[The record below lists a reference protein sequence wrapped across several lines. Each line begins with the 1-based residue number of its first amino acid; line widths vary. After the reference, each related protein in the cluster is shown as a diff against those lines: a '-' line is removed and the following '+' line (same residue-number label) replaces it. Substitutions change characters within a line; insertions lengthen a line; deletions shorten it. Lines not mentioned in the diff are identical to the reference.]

1 MSFSVC
7 QNRQTVYHARPSGPD
22 AVPHRPVVAMDNT
35 SPPNLFLMNI
45 NVEHQPNC
53 RAVAHVRVPSDQVG
67 KERDEIITYFAGMVR
82 MPGYRPGK
90 TPKSIVAKRY
100 ENEVKDEL
108 EKKLISEGL
117 RQAVKSE
124 GLELLNVLAVN
135 DKMYHDTDKS
145 FSFTIEMSLAPKF
158 ELPEYTGIPVK
169 LPRIEVTD
177 ADVDHDL
184 LHLRE
189 NQATY
194 EDVDRVAAVG
204 DVVVLSVTGSLDGQ
218 PIAEAMPD
226 APSHLKEMKENW
238 FLLADEDDFLPGFYA
253 GLVGIAKDDE
263 RTLNITLA
271 DDFNFEALRGKTIA
285 LNVKCHGVKNKA
297 VPELTEEFIKKIAG
311 EEMSLETLRDEVRDA
326 IRRRREQ
333 ARDAAKS
340 NQVIAHLFEK
350 VEFELPQE
358 VVNREAQRRTNEI
371 AQRAMQQGIGEE
383 ELIKQQDEIL
393 NSATNQARQNVKV
406 SFILEQIAKK
416 EALEVPG
423 QKIAMALAQIAE
435 RQKTPAKKFM
445 AEAQKNGLIDNV
457 RGDLLL
463 QEAMEFLK
471 SKAIVEETEPEAE
484 HCDVHSK

>member
-1 MSFSVC
+1 MPAP
-7 QNRQTVYHARPSGPD
+7 QPRPAGLQPR
-22 AVPHRPVVAMDNT
+22 AGRIPMNL
-35 SPPNLFLMNI
+35 SPMNI

-53 RAVAHVRVPSDQVG
+53 RAVAHVRIPADEVA
-67 KERDEIITYFAGMVR
+67 KERDAIITYFASMVR
-82 MPGYRPGK
+82 LPGYRPGK

-117 RQAVKSE
+117 RNAVKNE

-189 NQATY
+189 NQSTY
-194 EDVDRVAAVG
+194 EDVDRAAAIG
-204 DVVVLSVTGSLDGQ
+204 DVAVLSTTGSLDGQ
-218 PIAEAMPD
+218 PLPED
-226 APSHLKEMKENW
+226 APAHLKEMKENW
-238 FLLADEDDFLPGFYA
+238 FLLAEEDDFLPGFYA
-253 GLVGIAKDDE
+253 GLVGITKDEE
-263 RTLNITLA
+263 RTLNITIA
-271 DDFNFEALRGKTIA
+271 DDFNYEALRGKTLVFA
-285 LNVKCHGVKNKA
+285 AKCHGVKNKA
-297 VPELTEEFIKKIAG
+297 VPELTEEFIKKVGG
-311 EEMSLETLRDEVRDA
+311 EEMTLETLREEVRDA

-333 ARDAAKS
+333 ARDAAKA

-371 AQRAMQQGIGEE
+371 AMRAMQQGIGEE
-383 ELIKQQDEIL
+383 ELMKQQDEIL
-393 NSATNQARQNVKV
+393 NSATNQARSNVKV

-435 RQKTPAKKFM
+435 RQRMPAKKFM

-463 QEAMEFLK
+463 QEALEFLK
-471 SKAIVEETEPEAE
+471 DKAVVEETEPEPE
-484 HCDVHSK
+484 KCDVHGH

>member
-1 MSFSVC
+1 
-7 QNRQTVYHARPSGPD
+7 
-22 AVPHRPVVAMDNT
+22 
-35 SPPNLFLMNI
+35 MNI

-53 RAVAHVRVPSDQVG
+53 RAVAHVRVPADQVG
-67 KERDEIITYFAGMVR
+67 KERDEIITYYASMVR
-82 MPGYRPGK
+82 IPGYRPGK
-90 TPKSIVAKRY
+90 TPKTIVAKRY

-108 EKKLISEGL
+108 EKQLISAGL

-145 FSFTIEMSLAPKF
+145 FSFTIEMTLAPKF
-158 ELPEYTGIPVK
+158 ELPEYTGIAVK

-177 ADVDHDL
+177 ADVDHDI

-189 NQATY
+189 HHTTY
-194 EDVDRVAAVG
+194 EDVERAAALG

-218 PIAEAMPD
+218 PLGEAMPD
-226 APSHLKEMKENW
+226 APDHLKEMKENW
-238 FLLADEDDFLPGFYA
+238 FLLAEEDDFLPGFYA
-253 GLVGIAKDDE
+253 GLVGIAKDQE
-263 RTLNITLA
+263 RTINVTIA
-271 DDFNFEALRGKTIA
+271 DDFRFEALRGKTIA
-285 LNVKCHGVKNKA
+285 LTAKCHGVKDKV
-297 VPELTEEFIKKIAG
+297 VPELTDELIKKVG
-311 EEMSLETLRDEVRDA
+311 GDEMTAETLREEVRAA

-340 NQVIAHLFEK
+340 NQVIAHLTEK

-383 ELIKQQDEIL
+383 ELVKQQDDIL

-406 SFILEQIAKK
+406 SFILEQVAKK

-423 QKIAMALAQIAE
+423 QKIAMALARIAE
-435 RQKTPAKKFM
+435 HQKMPAKKFM

-457 RGDLLL
+457 RSDLLL
-463 QEAMEFLK
+463 QEALEFIK
-471 SKAIVEETEPEAE
+471 DKAVVEETEPEPE
-484 HCDVHSK
+484 HCDTHSK

>member
-1 MSFSVC
+1 
-7 QNRQTVYHARPSGPD
+7 
-22 AVPHRPVVAMDNT
+22 
-35 SPPNLFLMNI
+35 MNI

-53 RAVAHVRVPSDQVG
+53 RAVAHIHALAAQVA
-67 KERDEIITYFAGMVR
+67 KERDEIIAYFASMVR
-82 MPGYRPGK
+82 LPGYRPGK

-108 EKKLISEGL
+108 EKKLINDGL

-124 GLELLNVLAVN
+124 GLELLNVLAVK
-135 DKMYHDTDKS
+135 DKRYHESDKS

-194 EDVDRVAAVG
+194 EDVDRAAAVG

-218 PIAEAMPD
+218 PLPED
-226 APSHLKEMKENW
+226 APAHLKEMKENW
-238 FLLADEDDFLPGFYA
+238 FLLAEEDDFLPGFYA
-253 GLVGIAKDDE
+253 GLVGIKKDEE
-263 RTLNITLA
+263 RVLNITLA

-285 LNVKCHGVKNKA
+285 FAIQCHGVKNKV
-297 VPELTEEFIKKIAG
+297 VPELTEELIKKVG
-311 EEMSLETLRDEVRDA
+311 GDEMTLETLREEVRDA
-326 IRRRREQ
+326 IRRRKEQ

-416 EALEVPG
+416 EQLEVPG

-435 RQKTPAKKFM
+435 RQKMPAKKFM

-471 SKAIVEETEPEAE
+471 DKAVVEETEPEPE

>member
-1 MSFSVC
+1 
-7 QNRQTVYHARPSGPD
+7 
-22 AVPHRPVVAMDNT
+22 
-35 SPPNLFLMNI
+35 MNI

-53 RAVAHVRVPSDQVG
+53 RAVAHVRVPADQVG
-67 KERDEIITYFAGMVR
+67 KERDAIITYFASMVR
-82 MPGYRPGK
+82 LPGYRPGK

-108 EKKLISEGL
+108 EKKLISDGL

-189 NQATY
+189 NQSTY
-194 EDVDRVAAVG
+194 EDVDRAAAIG
-204 DVVVLSVTGSLDGQ
+204 DVVVLSTTGSLDGQ
-218 PIAEAMPD
+218 LLAED
-226 APSHLKEMKENW
+226 APAHLKEMKENW
-238 FLLADEDDFLPGFYA
+238 FLLAEEDDFLPGFYA
-253 GLVGIAKDDE
+253 GLVGISKDEE
-263 RTLNITLA
+263 RTLNLTIA
-271 DDFNFEALRGKTIA
+271 EDFNYEALRGKTLA
-285 LNVKCHGVKNKA
+285 LVAKCHGVKNKA
-297 VPELTEEFIKKIAG
+297 VPELTEEFIKKIG
-311 EEMSLETLRDEVRDA
+311 GDEMTQETLREEVRDA
-326 IRRRREQ
+326 IRRRKEQ
-333 ARDAAKS
+333 ARDAAKA

-371 AQRAMQQGIGEE
+371 AQRAMQQGISED
-383 ELIKQQDEIL
+383 ELVKQQDDIL

-423 QKIAMALAQIAE
+423 QKVAMALAQIAE
-435 RQKTPAKKFM
+435 RQRMPAKKFM

-471 SKAIVEETEPEAE
+471 DKAVVEETEPEPE
-484 HCDVHSK
+484 KCDAHGH

>member
-1 MSFSVC
+1 
-7 QNRQTVYHARPSGPD
+7 
-22 AVPHRPVVAMDNT
+22 
-35 SPPNLFLMNI
+35 MNI

-53 RAVAHVRVPSDQVG
+53 RAVAHVRVPAEQVG
-67 KERDEIITYFAGMVR
+67 KERDEIISYYASMVR
-82 MPGYRPGK
+82 IPGYRPGK

-108 EKKLISEGL
+108 EKQLISAGL

-145 FSFTIEMSLAPKF
+145 FSFTIEMTLAPKF

-177 ADVDHDL
+177 ADVDHDI

-189 NQATY
+189 HHTTY
-194 EDVDRVAAVG
+194 EDVERAAAIG

-218 PIAEAMPD
+218 PLGEAMPD
-226 APSHLKEMKENW
+226 APDHLKEMKENW
-238 FLLADEDDFLPGFYA
+238 FLLGEEDDFLPGFYA
-253 GLVGIAKDDE
+253 GLVGIAKDEE
-263 RTLNITLA
+263 RTINVTIA
-271 DDFNFEALRGKTIA
+271 DDFRFEGLRGKTIA
-285 LNVKCHGVKNKA
+285 LTAKCHGVKDKV
-297 VPELTEEFIKKIAG
+297 VPELTDELIKKVG
-311 EEMSLETLRDEVRDA
+311 GDEMTAETLREEVRAA

-340 NQVIAHLFEK
+340 NQVIAHLTEK
-350 VEFELPQE
+350 VEFDLPQE

-383 ELIKQQDEIL
+383 ELVKQQDDIL

-406 SFILEQIAKK
+406 SFILEQVAKK

-423 QKIAMALAQIAE
+423 QKIAMALARIAE
-435 RQKTPAKKFM
+435 HQKMPAKKFM

-457 RGDLLL
+457 RSDLLL
-463 QEAMEFLK
+463 QEALEFIK
-471 SKAIVEETEPEAE
+471 DKAVVEETDPEPE
-484 HCDVHSK
+484 HCDTHSK

>member
-1 MSFSVC
+1 MPAP
-7 QNRQTVYHARPSGPD
+7 RTR
-22 AVPHRPVVAMDNT
+22 RPVCSLAVR
-35 SPPNLFLMNI
+35 PPNTAFLMNI

-53 RAVAHVRVPSDQVG
+53 RAVAHVRVPADQVG
-67 KERDEIITYFAGMVR
+67 KERDAIITYFASMVR
-82 MPGYRPGK
+82 LPGYRPGK
-90 TPKSIVAKRY
+90 TPKSIVAKRF

-194 EDVDRVAAVG
+194 EDVDRAAAIG
-204 DVVVLSVTGSLDGQ
+204 DVVVLSTEGSLDGQ
-218 PIAEAMPD
+218 SLDEALPD
-226 APSHLKEMKENW
+226 APAHLKEMKENW

-253 GLVGIAKDDE
+253 GLVGIKKDED
-263 RTLNITLA
+263 RSLSITLA
-271 DDFNFEALRGKTIA
+271 DDFKYEALRGKTITLA
-285 LNVKCHGVKNKA
+285 AKCHGVKNKA
-297 VPELTEEFIKKIAG
+297 VPELTEEFIKKIG
-311 EEMSLETLRDEVRDA
+311 GDEMTLETLREEVRDA
-326 IRRRREQ
+326 IRRRKEQ
-333 ARDAAKS
+333 ARDAAKA

-371 AQRAMQQGIGEE
+371 AMRAMQQGISED
-383 ELIKQQDEIL
+383 ELVKQQDEIL

-423 QKIAMALAQIAE
+423 QKVAMALAQIAE
-435 RQKTPAKKFM
+435 RQKMPAKKFM

-471 SKAIVEETEPEAE
+471 DKAVVEETDPEPEK
-484 HCDVHSK
+484 CDVHGH

>member
-1 MSFSVC
+1 
-7 QNRQTVYHARPSGPD
+7 
-22 AVPHRPVVAMDNT
+22 
-35 SPPNLFLMNI
+35 MNI

-53 RAVAHVRVPSDQVG
+53 RAAAHVRVPADEVG
-67 KERDEIITYFAGMVR
+67 KERDAIITYFAGVVR
-82 MPGYRPGK
+82 LPGYRPGK
-90 TPKSIVAKRY
+90 TPKTIVAKRY
-100 ENEVKDEL
+100 ENEVKEEL
-108 EKKLISEGL
+108 EKKLISDGL

-169 LPRIEVTD
+169 LPRIEVND

-184 LHLRE
+184 LHIRE

-194 EDVDRVAAVG
+194 EDVERAAGMG
-204 DVVVLSVTGSLDGQ
+204 DVVVLSVTGSLEGQ
-218 PIAEAMPD
+218 PLAEAMPD
-226 APSHLKEMKENW
+226 APNHLKEMKENW
-238 FLLADEDDFLPGFYA
+238 FLLAEEDDFLPGFYA
-253 GLVGIAKDDE
+253 GLVGISKDEE
-263 RTLNITLA
+263 RPLNLTIA
-271 DDFNFEALRGKTIA
+271 DDFRYEPLRGKVLTLTA
-285 LNVKCHGVKNKA
+285 KCLGVKNKA
-297 VPELTEEFIKKIAG
+297 VPELTEEFIKKIGG
-311 EEMSLETLRDEVRDA
+311 EDMNMETLRDEVRDA

-333 ARDAAKS
+333 ARDATKA

-371 AQRAMQQGIGEE
+371 AMRAMQQGIGED
-383 ELIKQQDEIL
+383 ELVKQQDEIL

-423 QKIAMALAQIAE
+423 QKIAMALAQLAE
-435 RQKTPAKKFM
+435 RQKVPAKKFM
-445 AEAQKNGLIDNV
+445 ADAQKSGLIDNV

-463 QEAMEFLK
+463 QEALEFLK
-471 SKAIVEETEPEAE
+471 DKAAVEETEPEGE
-484 HCDVHSK
+484 KCEVHGH

>member
-1 MSFSVC
+1 
-7 QNRQTVYHARPSGPD
+7 
-22 AVPHRPVVAMDNT
+22 MDQL
-35 SPPNLFLMNI
+35 PPMNI

-53 RAVAHVRVPSDQVG
+53 RAVAHVRVPADQVG
-67 KERDEIITYFAGMVR
+67 KERDAIITYFASMVR
-82 MPGYRPGK
+82 LPGYRPGK
-90 TPKSIVAKRY
+90 TPKTIVAKRY

-194 EDVDRVAAVG
+194 EDVDRDAAIG
-204 DVVVLSVTGSLDGQ
+204 DVVVLSTTGSVDGQ
-218 PIAEAMPD
+218 PLDED
-226 APSHLKEMKENW
+226 APAHLKEMKENW
-238 FLLADEDDFLPGFYA
+238 FLLAEEDDFLPGFYA
-253 GLVGIAKDDE
+253 GLVGIKKDDE
-263 RTLNITLA
+263 RSLNLAIA
-271 DDFNFEALRGKTIA
+271 DDFKYETLRGKTLTLA
-285 LNVKCHGVKNKA
+285 AKCLGVKNKA
-297 VPELTEEFIKKIAG
+297 VPELTEEFIKKIG
-311 EEMSLETLRDEVRDA
+311 GDEMTMETLRDEVRDA
-326 IRRRREQ
+326 IRRRKEQ
-333 ARDAAKS
+333 ARDAAKA

-350 VEFELPQE
+350 VEFDLPQE

-371 AQRAMQQGIGEE
+371 AMRAMQQGISED
-383 ELIKQQDEIL
+383 ELVKQQDEIL
-393 NSATNQARQNVKV
+393 NSATNQARNNVKV

-423 QKIAMALAQIAE
+423 QKVAMALAQIAE
-435 RQKTPAKKFM
+435 RQKMPAKKFM

-471 SKAIVEETEPEAE
+471 DKAVVEETDPEPE